1 MAIELK
7 EKKVNDDVSVYHDA
21 LTNDP
26 VAIASRHGHGGKFHS
41 IAWHP
46 AFRQMYPET
55 NDLVN
60 MNVGN
65 NVKSDQVKNTIITKY
80 SKILDKPKRDPLKVV
95 YAGKAERPTHDP
107 VDATKTAEFDEFHLH
122 DDDGKHIATISVAAK
137 NKLMQ
142 YIGVDPDVFK
152 HYSAD
157 HQGER
162 TQLTF
167 VGEHPSAEKFELSRK
182 KHPGHDPI
190 ALMYQV
196 RHWLDNKDREPNFV
210 GSHSSPNLKVF
221 KTRLQP
227 EEASQKYMQHLQNH
241 QSYKMHSFSRV
252 APTVFYAMRPTGISG
267 QGKHE
272 VIDTSQP
279 GIVHHVYIDTFA
291 QDHYHTKPLN
301 EVIE

>member
-7 EKKVNDDVSVYHDA
+7 EKKISDDMSTFHDA

-26 VAIASRHGHGGKFHS
+26 IAISTRNGHGGKVHRV
-41 IAWHP
+41 AWHP
-46 AFRQMYPET
+46 VFRQMYPET

-60 MNVGN
+60 MNIGS

-80 SKILDKPKRDPLKVV
+80 EKMLNKPRRDPLKVV
-95 YAGKAERPTHDP
+95 PAGTAERPTNDP
-107 VDATKTAEFDEFHLH
+107 VNTEKTAEFNEFHLH
-122 DDDGKHIATISVAAK
+122 DGDGKHIATIGVAK
-137 NKLMQ
+137 QLTP
-142 YIGVDPDVFK
+142 YIGVDPDVFT
-152 HYSAD
+152 HYSEA
-157 HQGER
+157 HQGEK

-167 VGEHPSAEKFELSRK
+167 VGEHPTAEKFELSRK

-190 ALMYQV
+190 VLMHQV
-196 RHWLDNKDREPNFV
+196 KHWLDNRDREPNFV
-210 GSHSSPNLKVF
+210 GSHSSPNLKVY

-227 EEASQKYMQHLQNH
+227 EEASQKYMEHLQKH
-241 QSYKMHSFSRV
+241 VGYQQHSFSRV
-252 APTVFYAMRPTGISG
+252 APTVFYAMRSAGPSG

-279 GIVHHVYIDTFA
+279 GVVHHMQIDTFA
-291 QDHYHTKPLN
+291 RDHYHSKPLN

>member
-1 MAIELK
+1 MTIELK

-26 VAIASRHGHGGKFHS
+26 IAISSRFGHDGKFHS
-41 IAWHP
+41 ISWHP

-65 NVKSDQVKNTIITKY
+65 NIKSDQVKNRIIQKY
-80 SKILDKPKRDPLKVV
+80 EKILDKPSRDPLKVV
-95 YAGKAERPTHDP
+95 AAGRAERPTHDP
-107 VDATKTAEFDEFHLH
+107 VNPEKTAEFDEFHLH
-122 DDDGKHIATISVAAK
+122 DDDGKHVATIAVAK
-137 NKLMQ
+137 NLTP

-190 ALMYQV
+190 ALMRQV
-196 RHWLDNKDREPNFV
+196 RHWLDNRDKEPNFV
-210 GSHSSPNLKVF
+210 GSHSSPNLKVY
-221 KTRLQP
+221 KTRLSP
-227 EEASQKYMQHLQNH
+227 EEASQKYMQHLQKQ
-241 QSYKMHSFSRV
+241 QSYVQHSFSRV

-272 VIDTSQP
+272 VIDTSRP
-279 GIVHHVYIDTFA
+279 GFVHHMHIDTFDK
-291 QDHYHTKPLN
+291 DHYHTKPLN
-301 EVIE
+301 EVID

>member
-21 LTNDP
+21 LTNDA
-26 VAIASRHGHGGKFHS
+26 VAISNSYGHGGKMRS
-41 IAWHP
+41 VTWHP

-60 MNVGN
+60 MNIAN
-65 NVKSDQVKNTIITKY
+65 NIKSDQVKYRIIAKY
-80 SKILDKPKRDPLKVV
+80 EKILDKPNRDPLKVIA
-95 YAGKAERPTHDP
+95 AGRAERKTHDP
-107 VDATKTAEFDEFHLH
+107 VNPEKTALFDEFHLH
-122 DDDGKHIATISVAAK
+122 DADDKHIATISVAK
-137 NKLMQ
+137 NLTP

-190 ALMYQV
+190 SLMNQV
-196 RHWLDNKDREPNFV
+196 KHWLDNRDKEPNFV

-227 EEASQKYMQHLQNH
+227 EEASQKYMEHLQKH

-252 APTVFYAMRPTGISG
+252 APTVFYAMRPTGTSG

-279 GIVHHVYIDTFA
+279 GIVHHMYIDTFA
-291 QDHYHTKPLN
+291 KDHYHTKPLN